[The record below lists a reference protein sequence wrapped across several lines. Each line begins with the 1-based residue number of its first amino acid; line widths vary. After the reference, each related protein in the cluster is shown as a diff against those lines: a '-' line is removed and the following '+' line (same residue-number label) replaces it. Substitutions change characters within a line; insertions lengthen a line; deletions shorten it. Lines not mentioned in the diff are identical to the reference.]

1 MNGRSRLLL
10 LVGIFAAI
18 AGSQSDLALPDDS
31 YPKRPVHVVVPAP
44 PGGGSDI
51 YARLIAEVLSKSLGQ
66 PFVVENR
73 PGAAGNIA
81 ADYVARAKPD
91 GYTLLLGHTGIS
103 SINPWV
109 YPKLSYDAST
119 DLAPI
124 TQLGTGHAIVVVGVN
139 VPVQTLAEL
148 IVLARTKP
156 GQLAY
161 GSAGVGSPQHVT
173 GELFQ
178 MITGTK
184 LLHVP
189 YKGSAPLVTALIGG
203 EIQVGFD
210 YSTVLAPQVK
220 AGRIRALA
228 IAGPHRKP
236 VLADVPTAEEAG
248 LPSFESDVWI
258 GYFAPTGTPK
268 NIILLL
274 QREVAKAAAA
284 PNFMEAMKNN
294 GNQIVASTPDAFAEF
309 LRRDKDKWGKV
320 VKFANVQLEQ

>member
-1 MNGRSRLLL
+1 M
-10 LVGIFAAI
+10 
-18 AGSQSDLALPDDS
+18 AGSQAGLTLSDDS
-31 YPKRPVHVVVPAP
+31 YPTRPVHVVVPAP
-44 PGGGSDI
+44 PGGGSDT
-51 YARLIAEVLSKSLGQ
+51 YARLIAEVLSKALGQ
-66 PFVVENR
+66 PFIVENR

-81 ADYVARAKPD
+81 AAYVAKAKPD

-109 YPKLSYDAST
+109 YPKLSYDASA

-124 TQLGTGHAIVVVGVN
+124 TQLGTGHAIVVVGAD
-139 VPVQTLAEL
+139 VPVRTLAEL
-148 IVLARTKP
+148 IALARAKP

-161 GSAGVGSPQHVT
+161 GSAGIGSPQHVT

-178 MITGTK
+178 MLTGTK

-210 YSTVLAPQVK
+210 YATVLAPQVK
-220 AGRIRALA
+220 AGRLRALA

-236 VLADVPTAEEAG
+236 VLPDVPTAEEAG
-248 LPSFESDVWI
+248 SPGFESDVWI
-258 GYFAPTGTPK
+258 GYFAPASTPR

-284 PNFMEAMKNN
+284 PNFVEAMRNN
-294 GNQIVASTPDAFAEF
+294 GNRIVASTPDAFADF
-309 LRRDKDKWGKV
+309 LKGDREKWRKV
-320 VKFANVQLEQ
+320 VKFANVRLDQ